1 MLPQKIFKF
10 YHCRNLVSCILKLK
24 TRKIAILDN
33 LIETWYQ
40 YPPHKLVQTHACNTE
55 TFQMVFYG
63 AQFFLHFCNALWEGK
78 VAFTASKFAWCPALK
93 ETPEQKICYYIFT
106 ALSAKSMY
114 FNFLFNVKR
123 APFAAS
129 NISNIPLNLLL

>member
-10 YHCRNLVSCILKLK
+10 YHCRNVVSCILKLK
-24 TRKIAILDN
+24 TKKIAILDN

-63 AQFFLHFCNALWEGK
+63 AQFFFCIFAMHYGEAKLHSQPVNLPGARPLRK
-78 VAFTASKFAWCPALK
+78 
-93 ETPEQKICYYIFT
+93 
-106 ALSAKSMY
+106 
-114 FNFLFNVKR
+114 
-123 APFAAS
+123 
-129 NISNIPLNLLL
+129 PLNKKFVTIFSQH